1 MNEQVY
7 SWGLGRHGRLGLG
20 DTSDRGTPQLVDT
33 AISALWTPAYLRLVA
48 GRDIVILTE
57 SDSNGNKT
65 TV

>member
-1 MNEQVY
+1 LGNANILWDRAVPKTSNASQV
-7 SWGLGRHGRLGLG
+7 RA
-20 DTSDRGTPQLVDT
+20 PQLVDT